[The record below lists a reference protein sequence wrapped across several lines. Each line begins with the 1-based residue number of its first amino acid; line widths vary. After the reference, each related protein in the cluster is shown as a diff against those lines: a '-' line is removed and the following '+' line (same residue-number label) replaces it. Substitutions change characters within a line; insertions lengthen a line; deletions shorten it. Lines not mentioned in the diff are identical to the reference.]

1 MLVVNIST
9 SGLLFLDRLMKKVNS
24 KLSSRLSKTKVVYRL
39 IFYDKQ
45 YVVVRLPGNNY
56 KYMEFYRNASCVLHL
71 ISTFLLQKIDIQLLR
86 TRFYKNNRRKTLN
99 VKSTVRLSIF
109 VFFLIDV
116 SSIVIFFNYLVL

>member
-86 TRFYKNNRRKTLN
+86 TRFYKKNRRKTLN